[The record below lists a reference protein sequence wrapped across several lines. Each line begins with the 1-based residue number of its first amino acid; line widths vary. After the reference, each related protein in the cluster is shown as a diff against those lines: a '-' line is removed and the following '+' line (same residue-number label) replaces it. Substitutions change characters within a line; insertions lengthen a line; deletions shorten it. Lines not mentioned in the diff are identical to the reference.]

1 MVFSGRALF
10 HRETCEGQPRMNT
23 EKAILIHL
31 ATNRKEKSEA
41 EESMKELRGL
51 ASTAGAEVVA
61 ETFQFRQEISP
72 KYLIGKGKVSE
83 IIHIKQETE
92 ADLIIF
98 GNDLS
103 PIQQQNL
110 EDDIQAKVI
119 DRTQLILDI
128 FAQRARSKEGKLQV
142 ELAQLNYYLPRLLG
156 KGTVLSR
163 LGGGIGTRG
172 PGEKKL
178 EEDRRRI
185 QERISKIKKEILKV
199 QKRRA
204 TQRKRRQT
212 SPIPFV
218 SLVGYTNAGKSALF
232 NRLSRA
238 KMFTSPQL
246 FATLDPILR
255 RVSFSD
261 GLYFFLSDTVGF
273 IKKIP
278 VELITSFRAT
288 LEELKDADCI
298 LHVIDITSSA
308 CDSQITAVE
317 DTLSVIGI
325 PDIPTIKVFNK
336 IDLLPNT
343 KELLRKNQLPDIHS
357 IYASAK
363 TGDGIQALQ
372 EHLRSILFRNME
384 LFYLRIPHSQKE
396 LIESFSKWTII
407 LKRRENGD
415 YSELKI
421 MADPRSIVDYLPYI
435 KKGEENW

>member
-1 MVFSGRALF
+1 M
-10 HRETCEGQPRMNT
+10 

-31 ATNRKEKSEA
+31 STNRKEKSEA

-51 ASTAGAEVVA
+51 AHTAGAEVI
-61 ETFQFRQEISP
+61 EEIFQFRSDISP
-72 KYLIGKGKVSE
+72 KYLIGEGKVSE
-83 IIHIKQETE
+83 INQLKEEKE
-92 ADLIIF
+92 AELIIF
-98 GNDLS
+98 DNDLS

-128 FAQRARSKEGKLQV
+128 FAQRAQSKEGKLQV

-156 KGTVLSR
+156 KGTALSR
-163 LGGGIGTRG
+163 LGGGIGTRRG

-185 QERISKIKKEILKV
+185 QDRISKIKNEILKI
-199 QKRRA
+199 QKRRE
-204 TQRKRRQT
+204 TQRKRRKK
-212 SPIPFV
+212 SPIPVV
-218 SLVGYTNAGKSALF
+218 SLVGYTNAGKSTLF
-232 NRLSRA
+232 NHLTRE
-238 KMFTSPQL
+238 KIFTSPQL

-255 RVSFSD
+255 RVSLSD

-288 LEELKDADCI
+288 LEELKEADCI

-308 CDSQITAVE
+308 FEGQIAAVE
-317 DTLSVIGI
+317 ETLSDIGI
-325 PDIPTIKVFNK
+325 PDIPVINIFNK
-336 IDLLPNT
+336 IDLLPN
-343 KELLRKNQLPDIHS
+343 KEELLEKNRSSDGRS
-357 IYASAK
+357 IYVSAK
-363 TGDGIQALQ
+363 TGDGILDLKSY
-372 EHLRSILFRNME
+372 LRAVLFRGME
-384 LFYLRIPHSQKE
+384 LFYLRIPKSQKE
-396 LIESFSKWTII
+396 LVESFSRWTVV

-415 YSELKI
+415 FSELKI
-421 MADPRSIVDYLPYI
+421 MADPQKIINYLPYI